1 MKKILT
7 CMAVWT
13 LLISLTACK
22 TGNKYEIGKYDV
34 ITAEDG
40 NNIAFNNLSDLENY
54 ADEEFS
60 LPEEFSIMDETLKA
74 TAYNFIK
81 TADYDAMQ
89 LTYNDKYV
97 IRQGSGYLGNISGNT
112 SDIISCPVINGENVT
127 IYYDNELPVSAFI
140 EINDKT
146 YSFYCEDGFDDVS
159 IIEDLILAIK

>member
-1 MKKILT
+1 
-7 CMAVWT
+7 MAVCT
-13 LLISLTACK
+13 MLISLTACK

-34 ITAEDG
+34 ITVEDG

-54 ADEEFS
+54 ADNEFN
-60 LPEEFSIMDETLKA
+60 LPERINIEDEILNA
-74 TAYNFIK
+74 TSYNYVK
-81 TADYDAMQ
+81 TGDYKAMQ
-89 LTYNDKYV
+89 VVYNDKYV

>member
-7 CMAVWT
+7 CMAVCT
-13 LLISLTACK
+13 MLISLTACK

-74 TAYNFIK
+74 TAYNYVK

-97 IRQGSGYLGNISGNT
+97 IRQAEGYLGNISGNV
-112 SDIISCPVINGENVT
+112 SNDVRYEVINGENVT
-127 IYYDNELPVSAFI
+127 LYYEDDKAISAFV
-140 EINDKT
+140 ERNNKT
-146 YSFYCEDGFDDVS
+146 FSFYSEDGFDDVS
-159 IIEDLILAIK
+159 IIEDIILAIE